1 MTSLERICAA
11 LRDASVGYAIV
22 GGHAV
27 ALHGAVRGTVDIDL
41 VIRWTEETLVRAE
54 AALKD
59 IGLVPQLPIRAKDV
73 FANRDD
79 YIQNRHLVAWNFY
92 NPDDPMEQ
100 VDIIITYDLATM
112 HSQRLELPNGPVDV
126 LSIDDLITMKRR
138 SGRPQ
143 DLADVRALERLR

>member
-11 LRDASVGYAIV
+11 LRDASVEYAIV

-41 VIRWTEETLVRAE
+41 VVRWTEETLVRAE
-54 AALKD
+54 AALKET
-59 IGLVPQLPIRAKDV
+59 GLVPQLPIRAEDV
-73 FANRDD
+73 YANRDD
-79 YIQNRHLVAWNFY
+79 YTRNRHLVAWNFY

-112 HSQRLELPNGPVDV
+112 RTQVKELPGGPVEV
-126 LSIDDLITMKRR
+126 LSIDDLINMKRR

-143 DLADVRALERLR
+143 DLADVRALKQLR